1 MPACLPWWN
10 LAEFSDGN
18 RIRLLVRGSAFFP
31 ALIASIDGAK
41 RDVSLETY
49 IYADDPAGAAVTD
62 ALERAAQRGVSVRLL
77 IDGFGAQ
84 DFRAD
89 WLQRLQ
95 AAKVSVLIYR
105 PDITPWTFRTERLR
119 RMHRK
124 IAVIDG
130 CIAFVGGINII
141 DDLNDVPEGHPRF
154 DLAVR
159 VDGPVVADIY
169 LAVEKLWR
177 RVAWLRLKQRFSQK
191 IQLKPFSIVAQP
203 RGEQKAAFVQRD
215 NLRFRSSI
223 ENEYLAAIKGARREV
238 FIACAY
244 FLPGTRFRHALIA
257 AAARGVRVVLVLQGH
272 TDHRLLQLATRAFYE
287 SMLDSGVEIYEY
299 SRSELHAK
307 AAVIDGRWATV
318 GSSNLD
324 PFSLVLARE
333 ANVIAQDETFAA
345 SVRDAIK
352 QAMAEGA
359 EPVRRM
365 LWKHRPWWQRVSI
378 WFGYGFARFAMGLL
392 GMRGF

>member
-1 MPACLPWWN
+1 M
-10 LAEFSDGN
+10 AEYRDGN
-18 RIRLLVRGSAFFP
+18 RIRLLVRGAEYFP
-31 ALIASIDGAK
+31 ALIAAIDEAK

-62 ALERAAQRGVSVRLL
+62 ALERAAKRGVSVRLL

-84 DFRAD
+84 DFRQD
-89 WLQRLQ
+89 WRERLQ
-95 AAKVSVLIYR
+95 AAKAGVLTYR
-105 PDITPWTFRTERLR
+105 PDIAPWTFRTERLR

-130 CIAFVGGINII
+130 CIAFVGGINVI
-141 DDLNDVPEGHPRF
+141 DDLTQVPEGSPRF

-169 LAVEKLWR
+169 LTVDKLWR

-191 IQLKPFSIVAQP
+191 LRINAFAVVAQP
-203 RGEQKAAFVQRD
+203 RGEQKVAFVQRD
-215 NLRFRSSI
+215 NFRFRSSI
-223 ENEYLAAIKGARREV
+223 ESEYLTAIQGARREV

-244 FLPGTRFRHALIA
+244 FLPGTRFRHALVNA
-257 AAARGVRVVLVLQGH
+257 AERGVRVVLLLQGH
-272 TDHRLLQLATRAFYE
+272 TDHTLLQLATRAFYE
-287 SMLDSGVEIYEY
+287 SMLDRGVEIFEY
-299 SRSELHAK
+299 SKSELHAK
-307 AAVIDGRWATV
+307 AAVVDGRWATV

-333 ANVIAQDETFAA
+333 ANVVVQDEVFAA
-345 SVRDAIK
+345 SVRASFEAAIK
-352 QAMAEGA
+352 EGA

-365 LWKHRPWWQRVSI
+365 LWKHRPLWQRVSI

>member
-1 MPACLPWWN
+1 M
-10 LAEFSDGN
+10 AEFSGGN
-18 RIRLLVRGSAFFP
+18 RIHLLVRGAAFFP
-31 ALIASIDGAK
+31 ALIASIDNAK

-49 IYADDPAGAAVTD
+49 IYADDASGAAVTD

-77 IDGFGAQ
+77 IDGFGAK

-89 WLQRLQ
+89 WRARLQ
-95 AAKVSVLIYR
+95 SGGATVLAYR
-105 PDITPWTFRTERLR
+105 PDIAPWTFRTERLR

-130 CIAFVGGINII
+130 CIAFVGGINVI
-141 DDLNDVPEGHPRF
+141 DDLNGVPEGNPRF

-169 LAVEKLWR
+169 QAVDKLWR

-191 IQLKPFSIVAQP
+191 LQLKPFSIVAQP
-203 RGEQKAAFVQRD
+203 RGDQKVAFVQRD

-223 ENEYLAAIKGARREV
+223 ENEYLAAIRGARREV

-244 FLPGTRFRHALIA
+244 FLPGTRFRHALMDA
-257 AAARGVRVVLVLQGH
+257 TARGVRVVLLLQGH
-272 TDHRLLQLATRAFYE
+272 TDHTLLQLATRAFYE
-287 SMLDSGVEIYEY
+287 SMLDRGVEIYEY
-299 SRSELHAK
+299 SKSELHAK
-307 AAVIDGRWATV
+307 AAVVDGRWATV

-345 SVRDAIK
+345 TVRAAIEDAIK
-352 QAMAEGA
+352 EGA

-365 LWKHRPWWQRVSI
+365 LWKHRPLWQRVSI
-378 WFGYGFARFAMGLL
+378 WFGYGFARFAMGIL

>member
-1 MPACLPWWN
+1 M
-10 LAEFSDGN
+10 AEFVDGN
-18 RIRLLVRGSAFFP
+18 RIRLLVRGAEFFP
-31 ALIASIDGAK
+31 ALIASIEEAK

-49 IYADDPAGAAVTD
+49 LYADDAAGASVTA
-62 ALERAAQRGVSVRLL
+62 ALERAAARGVSVRLL
-77 IDGFGAQ
+77 IDGFGAK
-84 DFRAD
+84 DFRED
-89 WLQRLQ
+89 WRARLQ
-95 AAKVSVLIYR
+95 AAKVSVLSYR
-105 PDITPWTFRTERLR
+105 PDIAPWTFRTERLR

-130 CIAFVGGINII
+130 CIAFVGGINVI
-141 DDLNDVPEGHPRF
+141 DDFNDVPPGCPRF

-191 IQLKPFSIVAQP
+191 LSFNPFSIVAQP
-203 RGEQKAAFVQRD
+203 RGDQKAAFVQRD
-215 NLRFRSSI
+215 NLRFRRAI
-223 ENEYLAAIKGARREV
+223 ENEYLAAINGARREV

-244 FLPGTRFRHALIA
+244 FLPGTRFRHALVNA
-257 AAARGVRVVLVLQGH
+257 TGRGVRVVLLLQGH
-272 TDHRLLQLATRAFYE
+272 TDHTLLQLATRAFYE

-307 AAVIDGRWATV
+307 AAIVDGRWATV

-333 ANVIAQDETFAA
+333 ANMVVQDEVFAT
-345 SVRDAIK
+345 SVRVAIEDAIK
-352 QAMAEGA
+352 EGA

-378 WFGYGFARFAMGLL
+378 WFGYGFARFAMGIL

>member
-1 MPACLPWWN
+1 M
-10 LAEFSDGN
+10 AEFVDGN
-18 RIRLLVRGSAFFP
+18 RIRLLVRGAEFFP
-31 ALIASIDGAK
+31 ALISSIDAAR

-49 IYADDPAGAAVTD
+49 IYADDAAGASVTD

-77 IDGFGAQ
+77 IDGFGAK
-84 DFRAD
+84 DFRED
-89 WLQRLQ
+89 WRARLQ
-95 AAKVSVLIYR
+95 AAGATVLTYR
-105 PDITPWTFRTERLR
+105 PDIAPWTFRTERLR

-141 DDLNDVPEGHPRF
+141 DDLSEVPEGCPRF

-169 LAVEKLWR
+169 QAVDKLWR

-191 IQLKPFSIVAQP
+191 VQLTPFSIVAQP
-203 RGEQKAAFVQRD
+203 RGEQKVAFVQRD

-223 ENEYLAAIKGARREV
+223 ENEYLAAINSARREV

-244 FLPGTRFRHALIA
+244 FLPGTRFRHALVNA
-257 AAARGVRVVLVLQGH
+257 TARGVRVVLLLQGH
-272 TDHRLLQLATRAFYE
+272 TDHTLLQLATRAFYE
-287 SMLDSGVEIYEY
+287 SMLDRGVEICEY

-307 AAVIDGRWATV
+307 AAVVDGRWATV

-333 ANVIAQDETFAA
+333 ANVFVQDEAFSA
-345 SVRDAIK
+345 SVRDAIES
-352 QAMAEGA
+352 AMKEGA

-365 LWKHRPWWQRVSI
+365 LWKHRPLWQRASI

>member
-1 MPACLPWWN
+1 MRGSSRRWR
-10 LAEFSDGN
+10 LAEFKTGN
-18 RIRLLVRGSAFFP
+18 RIHLLVRGAEFFP
-31 ALIASIDGAK
+31 ALVTAIDQAK

-49 IYADDPAGAAVTD
+49 IYADDAAGESVTV
-62 ALERAAQRGVSVRLL
+62 ALERAALRGVSVRLL
-77 IDGFGAQ
+77 IDGFGAK
-84 DFRAD
+84 DFRED
-89 WLQRLQ
+89 WRARLQ
-95 AAKVSVLIYR
+95 AAKASVLAYR
-105 PDITPWTFRTERLR
+105 PDIAPWTFRTERLR

-130 CIAFVGGINII
+130 CIAFVGGINVI
-141 DDLNDVPEGHPRF
+141 DDLNGVPPDCPRF
-154 DLAVR
+154 DLSVR

-191 IQLKPFSIVAQP
+191 IQLAPFSIVAES

-215 NLRFRSSI
+215 NLRFRRSI
-223 ENEYLAAIKGARREV
+223 EEEYLAAIMRARRDV
-238 FIACAY
+238 YIACAY
-244 FLPGTRFRHALIA
+244 FLPGTRFRRELKA
-257 AAARGVRVVLVLQGH
+257 AAERGVRVVLLLQGH

-287 SMLDSGVEIYEY
+287 SMLDRGVEICEY

-307 AAVIDGRWATV
+307 AAVVDGRWATV

-324 PFSLVLARE
+324 PLSLVLARE
-333 ANVIAQDETFAA
+333 ANMVVEDEAFAE
-345 SVRDAIK
+345 SLRDAIEAAIK
-352 QAMAEGA
+352 EGA
-359 EPVRRM
+359 TPVRRM

-378 WFGYGFARFAMGLL
+378 WFGYGVARFAMGLL

>member
-1 MPACLPWWN
+1 M
-10 LAEFSDGN
+10 AEFVDGN
-18 RIRLLVRGSAFFP
+18 RIRLLVRGAEFFP
-31 ALIASIDGAK
+31 ALIASIEEAK

-49 IYADDPAGAAVTD
+49 LYADDAAGASVTA
-62 ALERAAQRGVSVRLL
+62 ALERAAARGVSVRLL
-77 IDGFGAQ
+77 IDGFGAK
-84 DFRAD
+84 DFRED
-89 WLQRLQ
+89 WRARLQ
-95 AAKVSVLIYR
+95 AAKVSVLSYR
-105 PDITPWTFRTERLR
+105 PDIAPWTFRTERLR

-130 CIAFVGGINII
+130 CIAFVGGINVI
-141 DDLNDVPEGHPRF
+141 DDFNDVPPGCPRF

-191 IQLKPFSIVAQP
+191 LSFNPFSIVAQP

-215 NLRFRSSI
+215 NLRFRRAI
-223 ENEYLAAIKGARREV
+223 ENEYLAAINGARREV

-244 FLPGTRFRHALIA
+244 FLPGTRFRHALVNA
-257 AAARGVRVVLVLQGH
+257 TGRGVRVVLLLQGH
-272 TDHRLLQLATRAFYE
+272 TDHTLLQLATRAFYE

-307 AAVIDGRWATV
+307 AAIVDGRWATV

-333 ANVIAQDETFAA
+333 ANMVVQDEVFAT
-345 SVRDAIK
+345 SVRVAIEDAIK
-352 QAMAEGA
+352 EGA

-378 WFGYGFARFAMGLL
+378 WFGYGFARFAMGIL

>member
-1 MPACLPWWN
+1 M
-10 LAEFSDGN
+10 AEFVSGN
-18 RIRLLVRGSAFFP
+18 RIRLLVRGAEFFP
-31 ALIASIDGAK
+31 ALVAAIDEAK

-49 IYADDPAGAAVTD
+49 IYADDAAGTSVTA
-62 ALERAAQRGVSVRLL
+62 ALERAALRGVSVRLL
-77 IDGFGAQ
+77 IDGFGAK

-89 WLQRLQ
+89 WRERLQ
-95 AAKVSVLIYR
+95 AAKASVLTYR
-105 PDITPWTFRTERLR
+105 PDIAPWTFRTERLR

-141 DDLNDVPEGHPRF
+141 DDLNQVPEGCPRF

-169 LAVEKLWR
+169 VAVEKLWR
-177 RVAWLRLKQRFSQK
+177 RVAWLRLRQRFSQK
-191 IQLKPFSIVAQP
+191 LRVNPFSIVAQP
-203 RGEQKAAFVQRD
+203 RGDQQVAFVQRD
-215 NLRFRSSI
+215 NFRYRTNI
-223 ENEYLAAIKGARREV
+223 ENEYLEAIQGARREI

-244 FLPGTRFRHALIA
+244 FLPGARFRHALVQA
-257 AAARGVRVVLVLQGH
+257 AERGVRVVLLLQGH
-272 TDHRLLQLATRAFYE
+272 TDHTLLQLATRAFYE

-307 AAVIDGRWATV
+307 AAVVDGRWATV

-333 ANVIAQDETFAA
+333 ANVVVKDEVFAA
-345 SVRDAIK
+345 SVCSAIEDATK
-352 QAMAEGA
+352 EGA

-365 LWKHRPWWQRVSI
+365 LWKHRPLWQRVSI

>member
-1 MPACLPWWN
+1 MAKF
-10 LAEFSDGN
+10 ADGN
-18 RIRLLVRGSAFFP
+18 RIQLLQRGAEFFP
-31 ALIASIDGAK
+31 VLIAAIDSAK

-49 IYADDPAGAAVTD
+49 IYADDAAGASVTD

-77 IDGFGAQ
+77 IDGFGAK
-84 DFRAD
+84 DFRKD
-89 WLQRLQ
+89 WRDRLQ
-95 AAKVSVLIYR
+95 TAKASVLSYR

-141 DDLNDVPEGHPRF
+141 DDLTEVPAGSPRF

-191 IQLKPFSIVAQP
+191 LRMDPFAFTAKP
-203 RGEQKAAFVQRD
+203 RGEQKVAFLTRD
-215 NLRFRSSI
+215 NLRHRYSI
-223 ENEYLAAIKGARREV
+223 ETEYLAAIKGARREV

-244 FLPGTRFRHALIA
+244 FLPGVRFRHALVNA
-257 AAARGVRVVLVLQGH
+257 TARGVRVVLVLQGH
-272 TDHRLLQLATRAFYE
+272 TDHVLLQLATRAFYE
-287 SMLDSGVEIYEY
+287 SMLDQGVEIYEY
-299 SRSELHAK
+299 TKSELHAK
-307 AAVIDGRWATV
+307 AAVVDGRWATV

-324 PFSLVLARE
+324 PLSLVLARE
-333 ANVIAQDETFAA
+333 ANVFVQDEVFAD
-345 SVRDAIK
+345 SLRSSIESAIK
-352 QAMAEGA
+352 EGA
-359 EPVRRM
+359 DPVRRM
-365 LWKHRPWWQRVSI
+365 LWKHRPLWQRVTI
-378 WFGYGFARFAMGLL
+378 WFGYGFARFAMGML
-392 GMRGF
+392 GMRGY

>member
-1 MPACLPWWN
+1 M
-10 LAEFSDGN
+10 AEFSDGN
-18 RIRLLVRGSAFFP
+18 RIHLLVRGAEFFP
-31 ALIASIDGAK
+31 ALVAAIDEAK

-49 IYADDPAGAAVTD
+49 IYADDAAGTSVTA
-62 ALERAAQRGVSVRLL
+62 ALERAALRGVSVRLL
-77 IDGFGAQ
+77 IDGFGAK
-84 DFRAD
+84 DFRPD
-89 WLQRLQ
+89 WRERLQ
-95 AAKVSVLIYR
+95 AAKASVLTYR
-105 PDITPWTFRTERLR
+105 PDIAPWTFRTERLR

-130 CIAFVGGINII
+130 CIAFVGGINVI
-141 DDLNDVPEGHPRF
+141 DDLNGVPPGCPRF

-169 LAVEKLWR
+169 TAVDKLWR

-191 IQLKPFSIVAQP
+191 LRVKPFSIVAEA
-203 RGEQKAAFVQRD
+203 RGEQKVAFVQRD
-215 NLRFRSSI
+215 NFRFRSSI
-223 ENEYLAAIKGARREV
+223 EDEYLTAIRAARREV

-244 FLPGTRFRHALIA
+244 FLPGIRFRHALVDA
-257 AAARGVRVVLVLQGH
+257 ADRGVRVVLLLQGH
-272 TDHRLLQLATRAFYE
+272 TDHTLLQLATRAFYE
-287 SMLDSGVEIYEY
+287 SMLDRGVEIYEY

-307 AAVIDGRWATV
+307 AAVVDGRWATV

-324 PFSLVLARE
+324 PLSLVLARE
-333 ANVIAQDETFAA
+333 ANVVVQDDAFAA
-345 SVRDAIK
+345 SVRASVEHAIR
-352 QAMAEGA
+352 EGA

-365 LWKHRPWWQRVSI
+365 LWKHRPLWQRVSI